1 MQYAPRFSVRP
12 DIASNPSI
20 FVPLSLSCQCMN
32 PDKHLHIL
40 YLPRWYPSK
49 QDPMFGLFVK
59 KHALAAVKAGYRVSV
74 AFAVPASKL
83 PGGRKYSISVK
94 QDGAFT
100 ETIAEYLNAGGPVSQ
115 WRQAVAWSKAIQ
127 SSVRQSGRPELIHAH
142 ILTRT
147 AVIAAL
153 LSFLWR
159 IPYLITEHWSRYY
172 PENLQYKGWLRKTVT
187 RMLIKRAGS
196 VSVVSER
203 LATAMHRQGLRFNP
217 ELLPNVVDT
226 TLFQPVT
233 GIIDP
238 KKIISVT
245 CFEERSKNLK
255 MLIDAFALILKEMP
269 DARLVLVGEG
279 ADLEET
285 RTYINGKNFQPGAVR
300 FTGML
305 QDEALATEIRT
316 SACLALSSNYETFGI
331 VAFEAMACGIPVV
344 ATDVADLKTFIGND
358 FGKIVSPGDIQGFA
372 AGLLELLN
380 HPEQYNR
387 KKMTVAVMQKFGE
400 KAISDK
406 LDMLY
411 QSVLN
416 KRRHGGEQR

>member
-1 MQYAPRFSVRP
+1 
-12 DIASNPSI
+12 
-20 FVPLSLSCQCMN
+20 MN

-40 YLPRWYPSK
+40 YLPRWYPSN

-74 AFAVPASKL
+74 AYAVPDKEL
-83 PGGRKYSISVK
+83 PGGSKYSTEVK
-94 QDGAFT
+94 QEGAFT
-100 ETIAEYLNAGGPVSQ
+100 EVITTYLSTGGFSGQ
-115 WRQAVAWSKAIQ
+115 WRQAVAWRKAIKLC
-127 SSVRQSGRPELIHAH
+127 VRQSGRPELVHAH

-147 AVIAAL
+147 AIIAAL
-153 LSFLWR
+153 LSILWR

-187 RMLIKRAGS
+187 RYVVKKAGS

-203 LATAMHRQGLRFNP
+203 LATAMQRQGLRFNP

-226 TLFQPVT
+226 TLFQPAKDTV
-233 GIIDP
+233 DP
-238 KKIISVT
+238 NKIISVT

-255 MLIDAFALILKEMP
+255 MLIDAFALVLNDMP

-279 ADLEET
+279 ADLEAT
-285 RTYINGKNFQPGAVR
+285 IAYVNGKNFQPGAVR

-305 QDEALATEIRT
+305 QDEALAAEIRT

-331 VAFEAMACGIPVV
+331 VAFEAMASGIPVV
-344 ATDVADLKTFIGND
+344 TTDVADLKVFIGND
-358 FGKIVSPGDIQGFA
+358 FGKIVQQGDTSGFA
-372 AGLLELLN
+372 AALLEVLG
-380 HPEQYNR
+380 HPE
-387 KKMTVAVMQKFGE
+387 KFDHAGMVEAVKQKFSE
-400 KAISDK
+400 KVVSDK

-411 QSVLN
+411 QSVMN
-416 KRRHGGEQR
+416 RSKHGGEQR

>member
-1 MQYAPRFSVRP
+1 
-12 DIASNPSI
+12 
-20 FVPLSLSCQCMN
+20 MN

-59 KHALAAVKAGYRVSV
+59 KHALAAIKAGYRVSV
-74 AFAVPASKL
+74 AYAVPAKEL
-83 PGGRKYSISVK
+83 PGGSKYNTEVK
-94 QDGAFT
+94 QEDAFT
-100 ETIAEYLNAGGPVSQ
+100 EVITAYLSTGGFSGQ
-115 WRQAVAWSKAIQ
+115 WRQAVAWRKAIKLC
-127 SSVRQSGRPELIHAH
+127 VRQSGRPELIHAH

-147 AVIAAL
+147 AFIAAL
-153 LSFLWR
+153 LSILWR

-187 RMLIKRAGS
+187 RFLVKKAGT
-196 VSVVSER
+196 VTVVSER

-226 TLFQPVT
+226 TLFQPAT
-233 GIIDP
+233 EIIDP

-255 MLIDAFALILKEMP
+255 LLIDAFALVLNEMP

-279 ADLEET
+279 ADLEAT
-285 RTYINGKNFQPGAVR
+285 IAYANGKNFQPGAVR

-305 QDEALATEIRT
+305 QDEVLAAEIRT

-344 ATDVADLKTFIGND
+344 ATDVADLKSFIGND
-358 FGKIVSPGDIQGFA
+358 FGKVVRQGDKSGFA
-372 AGLLELLN
+372 AALQEVLG
-380 HPEQYNR
+380 HPEKFDR
-387 KKMTVAVMQKFGE
+387 AGMAGAVRQKFGE
-400 KAISDK
+400 KVVSDK

-411 QSVLN
+411 QGVLN